1 MSMTETTLTTKDYYF
16 NNYFEKGEFKKLE
29 KSSHR
34 LILVNGKPSQLST
47 DVDGN
52 NIMTYP

>member
-1 MSMTETTLTTKDYYF
+1 MTETTLTTKDYYF